1 MEESKKTSESETA
14 DTPETEERPETS
26 EETSPVPEEGAP
38 DLKTLLE
45 QKDEELRAAK
55 EKYLRAYAELE
66 NYKKRVARDHIE
78 QLRYANEKIFKE
90 LLPILD
96 NMDRAL
102 THMKG
107 ASEPAPWVEG
117 VELTYKQC
125 LDVLKKFGV
134 TPITSLG
141 ELFDPSRHQAVT
153 YFDTQDHPENHVA
166 EELQK
171 GFMYH
176 DRILRPSMV
185 AVARKPAGSSP
196 PDENQEDETDGPRNK
211 TVT

>member
-1 MEESKKTSESETA
+1 MEESKKMSESETA

-26 EETSPVPEEGAP
+26 EETPPVSEEGAP

-78 QLRYANEKIFKE
+78 QLRYANEKILKE

-102 THMKG
+102 AHMKG
-107 ASEPAPWVEG
+107 APELTRWIEG
-117 VELTYKQC
+117 LELTYKQC
-125 LDVLKKFGV
+125 LDVLKKIWGDADYQ
-134 TPITSLG
+134 PG
-141 ELFDPSRHQAVT
+141 
-153 YFDTQDHPENHVA
+153 
-166 EELQK
+166 
-171 GFMYH
+171 
-176 DRILRPSMV
+176 
-185 AVARKPAGSSP
+185 
-196 PDENQEDETDGPRNK
+196 
-211 TVT
+211 